1 MADDPSPA
9 AEAKAVIDD
18 RDRFH
23 TARAGA
29 LAFGRAAS
37 ILKRGGEEC
46 GRGPECDAY
55 FTAAAAAQVIGL
67 KLVNC
72 LLPDVFDA
80 RNAMSAYLAEVDR
93 GRDPNVPPV
102 PDCT

>member
-1 MADDPSPA
+1 M
-9 AEAKAVIDD
+9 IDD

-23 TARAGA
+23 TARDGA

-37 ILKRGGEEC
+37 ILKRGGEAC
-46 GRGPECDAY
+46 GEGPECDAY
-55 FTAAAAAQVIGL
+55 FAAAAVAQVIGL
-67 KLVNC
+67 KLVTC
-72 LLPDVFDA
+72 RLPDVFEA

-93 GRDPNVPPV
+93 GRDPDVPPV